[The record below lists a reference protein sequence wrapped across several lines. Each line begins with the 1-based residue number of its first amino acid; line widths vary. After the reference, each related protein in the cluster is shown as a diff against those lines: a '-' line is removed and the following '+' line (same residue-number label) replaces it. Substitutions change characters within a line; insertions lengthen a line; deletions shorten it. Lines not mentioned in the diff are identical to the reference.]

1 MQLRSHDHVLFRS
14 SLKTSD
20 LHYGIE
26 FSNVECS
33 RRLMISENIIN
44 VQIKE
49 YGN

>member
-14 SLKTSD
+14 SSRTSD
-20 LHYGIE
+20 KNYGIE

-33 RRLMISENIIN
+33 RRLIVSENVIKA
-44 VQIKE
+44 QIKE